1 MMEIRQVLVFVR
13 DITDSFANL
22 LWLPVTMIMKVRPYM
37 IICLSF
43 FYTKFGLL
51 LVVTIPQRFMI
62 FCPLYYDIPSSI
74 G

>member
-13 DITDSFANL
+13 DVTDSFTNL
-22 LWLPVTMIMKVRPYM
+22 LWLPVTMIIMKVRPYL
-37 IICLSF
+37 IISLSF

-51 LVVTIPQRFMI
+51 LAVTIPQRFMI
-62 FCPLYYDIPSSI
+62 FCYDILSSV